1 MEKELLG
8 SMIPLLVF
16 KKEIL
21 DFVENLIKE
30 KIEPHKEKKLFTTTE
45 AAEVLNIKV
54 SKLRQAVFHR
64 QINHIKLGA
73 LVRFR
78 EEDLQQYIQ
87 KNLKTFD

>member
-30 KIEPHKEKKLFTTTE
+30 KIETHKEKKLFTTTE

-64 QINHIKLGA
+64 QISHIKLGA